1 MASAFTGVRI
11 LDFTQNQ
18 QGPSCTVLLAD
29 MGAEVI
35 KVEPPGGEPGRSSGL
50 GPDGYSAYFEAH
62 NRGKKSMVLNMRTDE
77 AKEIVRRL
85 LPTVDVVVENYRPGV
100 IERWGLGY
108 DELVK
113 IKPDIILASASAWG
127 REGPWANRPGYDHV
141 AQALSGIMVE
151 QGGGPGEEPHAL
163 FGGFADQVGGLTLAF
178 GIASALYVRAMTGE
192 GQHVDGS
199 LIGGLTS
206 MQAMPL
212 GRYLRTGRQPGFEFR
227 RAATYTHYKCAD
239 GAYMAIAANKQDMWE
254 RMCDAGFPHLKN
266 DPKYA
271 DPFARA
277 ENKMELVGVLEREF
291 AKRTVDEW
299 SVLLFDADVPHAPVL
314 DYAGLA
320 THEQFWANGYL
331 REVDHDVL
339 GKMRVHGP
347 PVRMSKTPPEI
358 QGGGPAAGAAQRG
371 GPAGAR
377 LLLGGDRVAEP
388 QGRYIVRRDKLQVG
402 FNRIPSDF

>member
-1 MASAFTGVRI
+1 MASAFSGVRI

-62 NRGKKSMVLNMRTDE
+62 NRGKKSIVLNMRTEE

-85 LPTVDVVVENYRPGV
+85 IPTVDVVVENFRPGV

-108 DELVK
+108 EELAK
-113 IKPDIILASASAWG
+113 IRPDIILASASAWG
-127 REGPWANRPGYDHV
+127 RNGPWANRPGYDHV

-178 GIASALYVRAMTGE
+178 GIASALFVRAMTGE

-239 GAYMAIAANKQDMWE
+239 GVYMAIAANKQDMWE
-254 RMCDAGFPHLKN
+254 RMCDAAAPHLK
-266 DPKYA
+266 DHPKYA

-277 ENKMELVGVLEREF
+277 ENKMELVRVLEELF
-291 AKRTVDEW
+291 ATKTSQEW
-299 SVLLFDADVPHAPVL
+299 ADLLFEADVPHAPVM
-314 DYAGLA
+314 DYAAVGSELH
-320 THEQFWANGYL
+320 TNE
-331 REVDHDVL
+331 
-339 GKMRVHGP
+339 
-347 PVRMSKTPPEI
+347 
-358 QGGGPAAGAAQRG
+358 AQ
-371 GPAGAR
+371 AEAR
-377 LLLGGDRVAEP
+377 P
-388 QGRYIVRRDKLQVG
+388 
-402 FNRIPSDF
+402 

>member
-1 MASAFTGVRI
+1 MASAFTGVRV

-35 KVEPPGGEPGRSSGL
+35 KIEPPGGEPGRSSGL

-62 NRGKKSMVLNMRTDE
+62 NRGKKSMVLNMRTPE
-77 AKEIVRRL
+77 AKEIVRKL
-85 LPTVDVVVENYRPGV
+85 LPSVDVVVENYRPGV

-127 REGPWANRPGYDHV
+127 RNGPWANRPGYDHV

-178 GIASALYVRAMTGE
+178 GIASALFVRATTGQ

-212 GRYLRTGRQPGFEFR
+212 GRYLRTGKQPGFEYR
-227 RAATYTHYKCAD
+227 RAATYTHY
-239 GAYMAIAANKQDMWE
+239 Q
-254 RMCDAGFPHLKN
+254 
-266 DPKYA
+266 
-271 DPFARA
+271 
-277 ENKMELVGVLEREF
+277 
-291 AKRTVDEW
+291 
-299 SVLLFDADVPHAPVL
+299 
-314 DYAGLA
+314 
-320 THEQFWANGYL
+320 
-331 REVDHDVL
+331 
-339 GKMRVHGP
+339 
-347 PVRMSKTPPEI
+347 
-358 QGGGPAAGAAQRG
+358 
-371 GPAGAR
+371 
-377 LLLGGDRVAEP
+377 
-388 QGRYIVRRDKLQVG
+388 
-402 FNRIPSDF
+402 

>member
-1 MASAFTGVRI
+1 
-11 LDFTQNQ
+11 
-18 QGPSCTVLLAD
+18 
-29 MGAEVI
+29 
-35 KVEPPGGEPGRSSGL
+35 
-50 GPDGYSAYFEAH
+50 
-62 NRGKKSMVLNMRTDE
+62 MVLNMRTPE

-85 LPTVDVVVENYRPGV
+85 LPSVDVVVENYRPGV

-108 DELVK
+108 DEMVK

-192 GQHVDGS
+192 GQHIDGS
-199 LIGGLTS
+199 LIGGLTN

-239 GAYMAIAANKQDMWE
+239 GGYMAIAANKQDMWE
-254 RMCDAGFPHLKN
+254 RMCDAGFPHLK
-266 DPKYA
+266 DHPRYA

-277 ENKMELVGVLEREF
+277 ENKMELVGVLEQEF
-291 AKRTVDEW
+291 AKRTVAEW
-299 SVLLFDADVPHAPVL
+299 ADLLYEADVPHAPVL
-314 DYAGLA
+314 DYAGLSQ
-320 THEQFWANGYL
+320 HEQFWANGYL
-331 REVDHDVL
+331 REIEHDVL

-358 QGGGPAAGAAQRG
+358 QGGGPQLAQHNEEVLLELGYSWEEIEALNRAGVTAFG
-371 GPAGAR
+371 ETAG
-377 LLLGGDRVAEP
+377 
-388 QGRYIVRRDKLQVG
+388 K
-402 FNRIPSDF
+402 

>member
-1 MASAFTGVRI
+1 MASAFTGVRV

-50 GPDGYSAYFEAH
+50 GKDGYSAYFEAH
-62 NRGKKSMVLNMRTDE
+62 NRGKKSIVLNMRTDE
-77 AKEIVRRL
+77 AKQIVRKL
-85 LPTVDVVVENYRPGV
+85 IPSVDVVVENMRPGV

-108 DELVK
+108 DELAK

-127 REGPWANRPGYDHV
+127 RNGPWANRPGYDHV

-178 GIASALYVRAMTGE
+178 GIASALYVRAATGQ

-212 GRYLRTGRQPGFEFR
+212 GRYLRTGKQPGFEFR
-227 RAATYTHYKCAD
+227 RAATYTHYQCAD
-239 GAYMAIAANKQDMWE
+239 GVYMAIAANKQDMWE
-254 RMCDAGFPHLKN
+254 RMCDAGFPHLKA

-277 ENKMELVGVLEREF
+277 ENKMELVDVLQEIF
-291 AKRTVDEW
+291 ATKTSQEW
-299 SVLLFDADVPHAPVL
+299 ADLLHAADVPHAPVL
-314 DYAGLA
+314 DYAALSEHA
-320 THEQFWANGYL
+320 QFWANGYL
-331 REVDHDVL
+331 REVEHERL

-358 QGGGPAAGAAQRG
+358 QGGGPELAQHTEAVLLELGYTWEQIEALNRKGITAFGEAGG
-371 GPAGAR
+371 
-377 LLLGGDRVAEP
+377 
-388 QGRYIVRRDKLQVG
+388 K
-402 FNRIPSDF
+402 

>member
-77 AKEIVRRL
+77 AREIVRRL
-85 LPTVDVVVENYRPGV
+85 LPRIDVVVENYRPGV
-100 IERWGLGY
+100 IDRWGLGY

-113 IKPDIILASASAWG
+113 AKPDIILASASAWG

-178 GIASALYVRAMTGE
+178 GIASALFVRATTGQ
-192 GQHVDGS
+192 GQHIDGS

-212 GRYLRTGRQPGFEFR
+212 GRFLRTGKQPGFEFR

-254 RMCDAGFPHLKN
+254 RMCDAGFPHLKD

-277 ENKMELVGVLEREF
+277 DNKMELVGVLEREF
-291 AKRTVDEW
+291 AKRTVEEW
-299 SVLLFDADVPHAPVL
+299 ADLLYAADVPHAPVL
-314 DYAGLA
+314 DYAGVSQF
-320 THEQFWANGYL
+320 EQFWANGYL
-331 REVDHDVL
+331 REVEHDVL

-358 QGGGPAAGAAQRG
+358 QGGGPQLAQHNEEV
-371 GPAGAR
+371 
-377 LLLGGDRVAEP
+377 LLELGYSWEEIEA
-388 QGRYIVRRDKLQVG
+388 L
-402 FNRIPSDF
+402 NRKGVTSFGETSSK

>member
-1 MASAFTGVRI
+1 MTSAFTGVRI

-50 GPDGYSAYFEAH
+50 GTDGYSAYFEAH
-62 NRGKKSMVLNMRTDE
+62 NRGKKSIVLNMRTPE
-77 AKEIVRRL
+77 AKEIVRKL
-85 LPTVDVVVENYRPGV
+85 IPSIDVMVENYRPGV
-100 IERWGLGY
+100 VERWGLGY
-108 DELVK
+108 DDLVK
-113 IKPDIILASASAWG
+113 IRPDIILASASAWG
-127 REGPWANRPGYDHV
+127 REGPWAQRPGYDHV

-163 FGGFADQVGGLTLAF
+163 FGGFADQVGGVTLAF

-192 GQHVDGS
+192 GQHIDGS
-199 LIGGLTS
+199 LIGGLTN

-212 GRYLRTGRQPGFEFR
+212 GRYLRTGKQPGFEYR

-239 GAYMAIAANKQDMWE
+239 GVYMAIAANKQEMWE
-254 RMCDAGFPHLKN
+254 RMCDVGFPHLKN
-266 DPKYA
+266 DPRYA

-277 ENKMELVGVLEREF
+277 ENKMELVGVLEAEF

-299 SVLLFDADVPHAPVL
+299 SNLLYEADVPHAPVL
-314 DYAGLA
+314 DYAALSQ
-320 THEQFWANGYL
+320 TEQFWANGYL
-331 REVDHDVL
+331 KEIEHDVL

-347 PVRMSKTPPEI
+347 PIHMSKTPPAI
-358 QGGGPAAGAAQRG
+358 QGGGPQLAQHNEEV
-371 GPAGAR
+371 
-377 LLLGGDRVAEP
+377 LLELGYSWEE
-388 QGRYIVRRDKLQVG
+388 IESL
-402 FNRIPSDF
+402 NRKGITSFGETSSK

>member
-1 MASAFTGVRI
+1 MASAFTGVRV

-35 KVEPPGGEPGRSSGL
+35 KIEPPGGEPGRSSGL

-62 NRGKKSMVLNMRTDE
+62 NRGKKSMVLNMRTPE
-77 AKEIVRRL
+77 AKEIVRKL
-85 LPTVDVVVENYRPGV
+85 LPSVDVVVENYRPGV

-127 REGPWANRPGYDHV
+127 RNGPWANRPGYDHV

-178 GIASALYVRAMTGE
+178 GIASALFVRATTGQ

-212 GRYLRTGRQPGFEFR
+212 GRYLRTGKQPGFEYR
-227 RAATYTHYKCAD
+227 RAATYTHYQCSD
-239 GAYMAIAANKQDMWE
+239 GAYMAIAANTQDMWE
-254 RMCDAGFPHLKN
+254 RMCDAAAPHLK
-266 DPKYA
+266 DHPKYA

-277 ENKMELVGVLEREF
+277 ENKLELVEVLQELF
-291 AKRTVDEW
+291 ATKTSAEW
-299 SVLLFDADVPHAPVL
+299 ADLLHDADVPHAPVL
-314 DYAGLA
+314 DYAALSQ
-320 THEQFWANGYL
+320 HEQFWANGYL
-331 REVDHDVL
+331 REVEHATL

-347 PVRMSKTPPEI
+347 PVRMSATPPEI
-358 QGGGPAAGAAQRG
+358 QGGGPELAQHTEEVLLELGYTWEQIEALNRKGVTAFGEPG
-371 GPAGAR
+371 G
-377 LLLGGDRVAEP
+377 
-388 QGRYIVRRDKLQVG
+388 K
-402 FNRIPSDF
+402 

>member
-35 KVEPPGGEPGRSSGL
+35 KIEPPGGEPGRSSGL

-358 QGGGPAAGAAQRG
+358 QGGGPQLAQHNEEV
-371 GPAGAR
+371 
-377 LLLGGDRVAEP
+377 LLELGYSWEE
-388 QGRYIVRRDKLQVG
+388 IESL
-402 FNRIPSDF
+402 NRKGVTSFGETSSK